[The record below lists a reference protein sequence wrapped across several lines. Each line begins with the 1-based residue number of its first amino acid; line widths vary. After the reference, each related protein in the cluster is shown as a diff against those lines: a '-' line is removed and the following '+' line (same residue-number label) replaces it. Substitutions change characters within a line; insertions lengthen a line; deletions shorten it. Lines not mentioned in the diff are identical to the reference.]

1 MRRTLFLTALAAAS
15 VVVVTAAPGA
25 ASAACGDR
33 KAVGTVVGGLGG
45 ALIGNS
51 ISDGG
56 GGAIIG
62 GLGGAFLGH
71 EVAKSGCRSSYR
83 SASAPPRYRTSRAR
97 ARSFAAAPAPRPVRY
112 VYYDQ
117 YGQPISAG
125 PAPTTV
131 AYAGGCR
138 TETRSYYDDRGL
150 LVQRPVQVCDR

>member
-1 MRRTLFLTALAAAS
+1 MRRTLLLSVLAAAS
-15 VVVVTAAPGA
+15 AAAVISAPSG
-25 ASAACGDR
+25 ASAACSDR
-33 KAVGTVVGGLGG
+33 KAVGTVVGGVGG

-83 SASAPPRYRTSRAR
+83 SSAYAPARYRATRT
-97 ARSFAAAPAPRPVRY
+97 RSIAAAPAPRPVRY

-117 YGQPISAG
+117 YGQPISSG
-125 PAPTTV
+125 PAPV
-131 AYAGGCR
+131 SLAYAGGCR

-150 LVQRPVQVCDR
+150 LVQRPVQFCDR